1 MTDGPSHASAGED
14 TARWFALLAL
24 LAPLAL
30 PWSVQLFAVGDV
42 TFRFPWA
49 LVNTN
54 PLHATTLWAFL
65 FRFTAGLP
73 RFILLWPVSVVVYCL
88 GLGSA
93 ALAAVGLE
101 DRRVTA
107 GSVALAGAAQVWV
120 ARGFSVQP
128 GRVAVPTG
136 TVLLGA
142 VAALYWRRR

>member
-1 MTDGPSHASAGED
+1 MTRRV
-14 TARWFALLAL
+14 TLLAL
-24 LAPLAL
+24 FAPLAL

-42 TFRFPWA
+42 TFLFPWA

-54 PLHATTLWAFL
+54 PLQATTIWAFL

-73 RFILLWPVSVVVYCL
+73 RFILMWPVSVLVYLL

-107 GSVALAGAAQVWV
+107 GSVALAGVAQLWV
-120 ARGFSVQP
+120 AQGFSVQP
-128 GRVAVPTG
+128 GRIAVPTG
-136 TVLLGA
+136 TVLLAGA
-142 VAALYWRRR
+142 AVWYWRRTPSEA